1 MEFKKIERP
10 EAPKHSDPTKMSVAP
25 MHSDPRKIAEVPI
38 DREVSKLPMKAPTLQ
53 KPIVKKSEHRL
64 NDEASDSRK
73 IAKALVEDAPF
84 VSP

>member
-1 MEFKKIERP
+1 
-10 EAPKHSDPTKMSVAP
+10 
-25 MHSDPRKIAEVPI
+25 
-38 DREVSKLPMKAPTLQ
+38 MKAPTLQ